1 MNQDISRREFVK
13 QCAVAGAG
21 ILTSPSLADALVQA
35 SKPEPIE
42 LCTVTGDRY
51 FDNTIKA
58 VEALG
63 GMKRFVKRGTTVGVL
78 INASFDH
85 SGSYTNP
92 DVALAVVRMCLDA
105 GAKEIQAICSTS
117 GKYWRRATMYEKMK
131 SEIDAIRPPDE
142 MTQATIPAAVSLKT
156 ANVTK
161 SLLSCDVFINVPIIK
176 NHEGTR
182 FTCNTKNMMGAC
194 SSSTCR
200 YFHLGGKFSL
210 FGGYYNNLQL
220 LAQCIA
226 DINLLRRP
234 TLSVVDAT
242 EFLATNGPSGPGDI
256 RRPRE
261 IIASTDCVAADMYA
275 VRHLGLKWDELQVFK
290 FAQQHGY
297 GPRNLS
303 EVSVKTL

>member
-1 MNQDISRREFVK
+1 MKRNISRREFVK
-13 QCAVAGAG
+13 QCAVSGSA
-21 ILTSPSLADALVQA
+21 ILTAPSLSEALLQTTQ
-35 SKPEPIE
+35 PRRIE
-42 LCTVTGDRY
+42 LCTVTGDQY

-63 GMKRFVKRGTTVGVL
+63 GMNRFVKQGNTVGVL
-78 INASFDH
+78 INASFDRQ
-85 SGSYTNP
+85 GSYTNP
-92 DVALAVVRMCLDA
+92 DVVLAVVRMCLDA
-105 GAKEIQAICSTS
+105 GAKEIQAICNTS
-117 GKYWRRATMYEKMK
+117 RNYWKRGTMQEKMK
-131 SEIDAIRPPDE
+131 SEIDAIRPPDD
-142 MTQATIPAAVSLKT
+142 MTLATIPAAVSLKT

-161 SLLSCDVFINVPIIK
+161 SLLNCDVFINLPIIK
-176 NHEGTR
+176 DHKGTR
-182 FTCNTKNMMGAC
+182 FTCNMKNMMGAC

-242 EFLATNGPSGPGDI
+242 EFLVTNGPSGPGDI
-256 RRPRE
+256 KKPRE
-261 IIASTDCVAADMYA
+261 IIASTDCVAADMYS
-275 VRHLGLKWDELQVFK
+275 VRHLGLNWEELPVFK

-297 GPRNLS
+297 GPDNLS
-303 EVSVKTL
+303 NVSVKTL